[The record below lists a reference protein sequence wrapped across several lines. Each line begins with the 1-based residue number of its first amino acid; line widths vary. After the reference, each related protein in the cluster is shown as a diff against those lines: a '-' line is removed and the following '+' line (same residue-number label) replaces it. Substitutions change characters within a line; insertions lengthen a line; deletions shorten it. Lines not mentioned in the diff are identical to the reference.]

1 MERRKNNMRGA
12 SPGGRNTDRN
22 KNTGGRRA
30 DSGKNSDKRKKQEKP
45 YSGRAVRE
53 EQPAFEMPEH
63 LMIGRNPVMEALK
76 SGRGIDRLLVVKG
89 AGGSIIKIEGMARD
103 RNLMIQYVQRSVLD
117 RMTDGAAHQGVA
129 AFVSE
134 VEYCEPEDI
143 LRKAE
148 EKGEDPFIIILD
160 GIEDP
165 HNVGA
170 IIRTADAAGAHGVI
184 LQKRRAAS
192 ITPTAEKAAAGA
204 VEYVPAARVTN
215 LVRTIQD
222 LKEQGVWIGAADMA
236 GSTVWDSDLT
246 GPVAIVIG
254 NEGHGISRLVREQC
268 DFTVSFPMLGKINSL
283 NASNAAALLMYE
295 VVRQRR
301 EKKK

>member
-1 MERRKNNMRGA
+1 MERRKNSDRGA
-12 SPGGRNTDRN
+12 FRGGKSTDRS
-22 KNTGGRRA
+22 KNTGGKKNDQRKRP
-30 DSGKNSDKRKKQEKP
+30 DKSYSGKP
-45 YSGRAVRE
+45 LRE
-53 EQPAFEMPEH
+53 ERSTYEIPEH

-76 SGRGIDRLLVVKG
+76 SGRGIDRLLIVKG

-103 RNLMIQYVQRSVLD
+103 RNIMIQYVERNVLD
-117 RMTDGAAHQGVA
+117 RMADGAVHQGVA
-129 AFVSE
+129 AYVSE

-143 LRKAE
+143 LKKAQE
-148 EKGEDPFIIILD
+148 RGEDPFIIILD

-184 LQKRRAAS
+184 LQKRRAAA

-215 LVRTIQD
+215 LVRTIQE

-246 GPVAIVIG
+246 GPIAIVIG
-254 NEGHGISRLVREQC
+254 NEGNGISRLVREQC

-301 EKKK
+301 EKK

>member
-1 MERRKNNMRGA
+1 MERRKNNTHGTSRSGKSA
-12 SPGGRNTDRN
+12 DRN
-22 KNTGGRRA
+22 KTDRSGTTGGRRTE
-30 DSGKNSDKRKKQEKP
+30 KQKKTEKEFF
-45 YSGRAVRE
+45 RN
-53 EQPAFEMPEH
+53 EQKMPDLPEH
-63 LMIGRNPVMEALK
+63 LMIGRNPVIEALK
-76 SGRGIDRLLVVKG
+76 SGRGIDRLMIVKG
-89 AGGSIIKIEGMARD
+89 AGGSVIKIEGMARD
-103 RNLMIQYVQRSVLD
+103 RNIMIQYVQRNVLD
-117 RMTDGAAHQGVA
+117 RLAAGAAHQGVA
-129 AFVSE
+129 AWVSE

-143 LRKAE
+143 LKKAE

-215 LVRTIQD
+215 LVRTIQE
-222 LKEQGVWIGAADMA
+222 LKERGVWIGAADMA
-236 GSTVWDSDLT
+236 GSTVWDSNLT
-246 GPVAIVIG
+246 GPIAIVIG

-268 DFTVSFPMLGKINSL
+268 DFTVSFPMMGKINSL

-301 EKKK
+301 EKKPI